1 MALPAF
7 GGDRCQTPGG
17 LNKAAQGTELARQKL
32 LTRQHGL
39 RLQSKQLL
47 STQLASKLGA
57 LMCRSNSPLAPLP
70 QAALKDGNESHSQ
83 LFVDDQSTQL
93 GRLAASFPHLRCLQ
107 GHVGAHLNWK
117 SSVVRVA
124 VVILVAA
131 QDDSFFQA
139 IMAKTNLE
147 SAGAVGEH
155 CWHLMLC
162 TSARVS
168 PLTYSA
174 VVATRYVE
182 MPEALVYRPICTR
195 RQSNLPTGFHTVL
208 WYPGQWKNGA
218 TYSYAVCCVLS
229 TLLSHHN
236 WEASANESL
245 YLMCNNLEDV
255 RTLEN
260 DDNVWNSQSQ
270 VRCGT
275 VASSAST
282 TAKVAAVIQR
292 GGVISVRFI
301 HQHGL
306 GRRLCWQIH
315 CLPNSFQVIH
325 ISDATSFR
333 AKGLRFVAPRCHCPP
348 P

>member
-1 MALPAF
+1 
-7 GGDRCQTPGG
+7 
-17 LNKAAQGTELARQKL
+17 
-32 LTRQHGL
+32 
-39 RLQSKQLL
+39 
-47 STQLASKLGA
+47 
-57 LMCRSNSPLAPLP
+57 MCRSNSRLAFLP
-70 QAALKDGNESHSQ
+70 QAALKDGDESHSQ

-131 QDDSFFQA
+131 QDDCFFQA
-139 IMAKTNLE
+139 TMAETNLE
-147 SAGAVGEH
+147 SAGAVGDH
-155 CWHLMLC
+155 CWHLMLR

-174 VVATRYVE
+174 VVATRYVD
-182 MPEALVYRPICTR
+182 LCQK
-195 RQSNLPTGFHTVL
+195 RQRLWCIGTFARGGKSNLPTGFHTVL

-218 TYSYAVCCVLS
+218 TYSFAVSCMLS

-292 GGVISVRFI
+292 GGSFLSGSFINMAWAEGCAGRSTVCLTRSISY
-301 HQHGL
+301 
-306 GRRLCWQIH
+306 
-315 CLPNSFQVIH
+315 
-325 ISDATSFR
+325 TS
-333 AKGLRFVAPRCHCPP
+333 LMPPRFVRKGCVS
-348 P
+348 